1 MEAIMETYKKTTVH
15 AADPG
20 SWLSK
25 HWDYMLSYAN
35 LRLQNEDLAK
45 DLVQDTFLSA
55 LEKVDRF
62 EGRCL
67 ERTWLVSILK
77 NKIAD
82 VYRKK
87 TITVAYGID
96 KIAEEDSYDFS
107 DSECCGTTMA
117 LQHRHVTY
125 SDVIAEKEFDHILQN
140 YMQGLPELWSSV
152 FTMKHLEDQS
162 TKTICS
168 ELNVTASHCWVIM
181 HRIKNNFRQYLE
193 QNWN

>member
-1 MEAIMETYKKTTVH
+1 MEAIMEMERNTTAH
-15 AADPG
+15 IADPD

-25 HWDYMLSYAN
+25 HWDYMFNYAIH
-35 LRLQNEDLAK
+35 RVQNEDLAK

-55 LEKVDRF
+55 LEKLDRF
-62 EGRCL
+62 EGRCM

-82 VYRKK
+82 VYRRK
-87 TITVAYGID
+87 TITVAYGVD
-96 KIAEEDSYDFS
+96 KIAQDEAYDYS
-107 DSECCGTTMA
+107 DIECGIATSA
-117 LQHRHVTY
+117 LQHRHITH
-125 SDVIAEKEFDHILQN
+125 SDMVEKKEFDRVLKN
-140 YMQGLPELWSSV
+140 YMRGLPALWSSV

-162 TKTICS
+162 TKTICN
-168 ELNVTASHCWVIM
+168 ELNVTASHYWVIM